1 MFQLQVSDHLELRQR
16 HPEDAAEIFAL
27 TDSNREH
34 LRRWLPWLDHCRTV
48 ADTLANIN
56 SSLHQVSEGTGLGL
70 TVRWDGQIVGLLS
83 FNYIDKFNHVGQL
96 GYWLGAAFQGHG
108 LMTKAC
114 GALVDYGF
122 EKFGMNRQTISAA
135 TGNLRSRAVAERLGF
150 TLEGVAREAE
160 WLYGRPVDHA
170 IYALLRSEWDDH
182 RVMA

>member
-48 ADTLANIN
+48 ADTLANIQ
-56 SSLHQVSEGTGLGL
+56 SSLHQVSEGNGLGL
-70 TVRWDGQIVGLLS
+70 TVRCDGKIVGLLS

-96 GYWLGAAFQGHG
+96 GYWLGSEFQGRG
-108 LMTKAC
+108 LMTQAC
-114 GALVDYGF
+114 AALVNYGF
-122 EKFGMNRQTISAA
+122 DKFGMNRQTISAA
-135 TGNLRSRAVAERLGF
+135 TGNFRSRAVAERLGF
-150 TLEGVAREAE
+150 KLEGIAREAE

-170 IYALLRSEWDDH
+170 LYALLRSEWDECL
-182 RVMA
+182 ALT